1 MSVRRFSHADD
12 NRLVDS
18 IKGFPILY
26 NHERFFTSKNGS
38 LIKENW
44 RAVATA
50 VGRDEEACKKR
61 WRDIRDH
68 YFKLKRKQKKT
79 DSPIVTR
86 WPIFEKL
93 SFLDNARRY
102 KRANWSHLS
111 HADLEETSIEIYGP
125 ETMFKVEADSG
136 SESVQGTE
144 SPCQMEYVGIPPP
157 PPATSFYSPELPSGA
172 ELPGGSDNP
181 AAEEDDVDS
190 FMRSIALTV
199 KKFPP
204 RVRAE
209 AKFKILAAVT
219 ELEFPGRWQDP
230 ADSTKSDSQ

>member
-1 MSVRRFSHADD
+1 MVSQVTVKVIGASRTFNYRSD
-12 NRLVDS
+12 
-18 IKGFPILY
+18 
-26 NHERFFTSKNGS
+26 
-38 LIKENW
+38 KEGRSGRIEETNPL
-44 RAVATA
+44 TA
-50 VGRDEEACKKR
+50 LFQTA
-61 WRDIRDH
+61 
-68 YFKLKRKQKKT
+68 
-79 DSPIVTR
+79 
-86 WPIFEKL
+86 
-93 SFLDNARRY
+93 
-102 KRANWSHLS
+102 ANWSHLS